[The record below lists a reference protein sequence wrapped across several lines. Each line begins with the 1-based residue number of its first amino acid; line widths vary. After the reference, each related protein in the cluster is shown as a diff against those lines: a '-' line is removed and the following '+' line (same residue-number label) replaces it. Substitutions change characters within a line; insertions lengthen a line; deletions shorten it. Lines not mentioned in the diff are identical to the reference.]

1 MPATLEIDEYVCL
14 NSQFTYFK
22 ILALCLPPNIW
33 VSSHAPMRH
42 QAPNIWVSQH
52 LFGHPGLGQDLRACV
67 GKVLRTFAHIASL
80 CYASYLGKIL
90 VRIYLPLNAEAVSAV
105 KVVDN
110 LFVYLSSNSSRYKKH
125 GWDLLG
131 GVPPYRNHPNGSHI
145 YL

>member
-90 VRIYLPLNAEAVSAV
+90 VRIYLPFNAEAVSAV
-105 KVVDN
+105 KVYILV
-110 LFVYLSSNSSRYKKH
+110 LAQRRLEFGL
-125 GWDLLG
+125 
-131 GVPPYRNHPNGSHI
+131 
-145 YL
+145 

>member
-1 MPATLEIDEYVCL
+1 
-14 NSQFTYFK
+14 
-22 ILALCLPPNIW
+22 
-33 VSSHAPMRH
+33 MRH

-105 KVVDN
+105 KVN
-110 LFVYLSSNSSRYKKH
+110 LKLENHK
-125 GWDLLG
+125 LLTISL
-131 GVPPYRNHPNGSHI
+131 PLAPLACS
-145 YL
+145 

>member
-1 MPATLEIDEYVCL
+1 MVAQNHQLIHVIAAFRSCIRKFYATWYVCL

-80 CYASYLGKIL
+80 CYASYIGKIL
-90 VRIYLPLNAEAVSAV
+90 CE
-105 KVVDN
+105 D
-110 LFVYLSSNSSRYKKH
+110 LSST
-125 GWDLLG
+125 
-131 GVPPYRNHPNGSHI
+131 
-145 YL
+145 

>member
-1 MPATLEIDEYVCL
+1 MSMSVSTLNL
-14 NSQFTYFK
+14 LTSK

-90 VRIYLPLNAEAVSAV
+90 VRIYPPLNAEAVSAV
-105 KVVDN
+105 KVYILV
-110 LFVYLSSNSSRYKKH
+110 LAQRRLEFGL
-125 GWDLLG
+125 
-131 GVPPYRNHPNGSHI
+131 
-145 YL
+145 